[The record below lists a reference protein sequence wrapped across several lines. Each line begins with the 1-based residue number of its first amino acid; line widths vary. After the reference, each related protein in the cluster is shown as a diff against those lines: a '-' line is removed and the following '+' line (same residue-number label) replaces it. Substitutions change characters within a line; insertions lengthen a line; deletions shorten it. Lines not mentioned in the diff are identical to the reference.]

1 MRELFTE
8 WRSAV
13 ELQSASKRTDG
24 PGLNDAPESAVVDVC
39 DQPKLSLAEL
49 AARRVT
55 FGSCWAPRVPR
66 LQVSRGA
73 TELLVSYSTSMCKNR
88 GV

>member
-1 MRELFTE
+1 MRRRALWSTY
-8 WRSAV
+8 
-13 ELQSASKRTDG
+13 
-24 PGLNDAPESAVVDVC
+24 
-39 DQPKLSLAEL
+39 DQPKLSLAGL

>member
-1 MRELFTE
+1 M
-8 WRSAV
+8 
-13 ELQSASKRTDG
+13 
-24 PGLNDAPESAVVDVC
+24 VDVC